1 MKVLD
6 LPEDKAVGYLR
17 EKGLPKDFANRVTK
31 EIGCR
36 MIFLVRVVSFYHE
49 YKPQFSTDDDLL
61 KKIKDQ
67 CCFLFIGQGYFEI
80 IRQMPRSIDIIEH
93 LLKFDSATGFD
104 PSELFR
110 DAARRRSMEEALQ
123 LLVSSN
129 ALRYT
134 EEGQVTWHSKMM
146 EEKVKKEFELK

>member
-1 MKVLD
+1 
-6 LPEDKAVGYLR
+6 
-17 EKGLPKDFANRVTK
+17 
-31 EIGCR
+31 
-36 MIFLVRVVSFYHE
+36 
-49 YKPQFSTDDDLL
+49 
-61 KKIKDQ
+61 
-67 CCFLFIGQGYFEI
+67 
-80 IRQMPRSIDIIEH
+80 MPRSIDIIEH